1 MVTHLEKGMKFC
13 ICHPNLKPSL
23 ALLDPE
29 LTLGLPANLT
39 AWTGADAMIHALEAY
54 CVPGDHPLCDGAA
67 LQSLYLIS
75 KSLIPAVEEP
85 DNLRAR
91 GGMLVASCLGGVAF
105 LKGLGLVHAIS
116 HMVGA
121 EFDTHHGL
129 TNAIVLPV
137 VTRFNLP
144 GMDKKVRRMSE
155 AMEYKDHS
163 VESFVSNIDDLLDKI
178 NIPKSLNEIG
188 VPEDS
193 AERISEK
200 AMLDPAYATNPRSSS
215 YDQVLEIV
223 STAISKAR

>member
-1 MVTHLEKGMKFC
+1 
-13 ICHPNLKPSL
+13 
-23 ALLDPE
+23 
-29 LTLGLPANLT
+29 
-39 AWTGADAMIHALEAY
+39 
-54 CVPGDHPLCDGAA
+54 
-67 LQSLYLIS
+67 
-75 KSLIPAVEEP
+75 
-85 DNLRAR
+85 
-91 GGMLVASCLGGVAF
+91 MLVASCLGGIAF

-137 VTRFNLP
+137 VVRFNLP

-155 AMEYKDHS
+155 AMQYKDHS
-163 VESFVSNIDDLLDKI
+163 VESFISNINELLDMI

-200 AMLDPAYATNPRSSS
+200 AMLDSSYATNPKPSS
-215 YDQVLEIV
+215 YNEVLEIV